1 MEDNTAKQN
10 NGSDQRNGGKQNK
23 NSIVRIVISNFDH
36 EMIKEIKVLYEKQ
49 GGVDTLRIDAMKL
62 LAIDTADS
70 GMIQFQE
77 VVGITPNRIED
88 RVMRYQ
94 PPEITYDIDGDT
106 PYLTVIKVIS
116 ESNDHANRKY
126 KITGT
131 WRRTHNGEIEVT
143 VTVEDEKTHQLA
155 QSLRNNRKALSW
167 SSRVLLNKS
176 FQNNISIILRRS
188 EYDTF
193 NRTQI
198 DSRMV
203 YKVKRFMTYRS
214 QLSYYL
220 NMINAMIM
228 TMVNDKRLDA
238 IGVENDDAPE
248 LKRLYQNGKTRE
260 LDEIWEIV
268 AKEQKAS
275 NEAKNDDIFTPEEID
290 DLYRGL
296 TKAFN
301 NRIEPFIEHQHQHIE
316 NLKSAADRV
325 YENEVKKIKNSD
337 RDDAQKEEAIK
348 SCEIERD
355 KKLATLPVY
364 IDEDGFNISEDDVR
378 KIIAVFSSIRHGV
391 MHYEYHLF
399 DDLITGNTIALMQ
412 HKSFDINN
420 LELDLFDVLD
430 ASYDIKISHD
440 TTYLTSNDKEM
451 FFGANQSLIEMNR
464 IYRQVC
470 DHKNGFNAFINGYFV
485 QDGVENIAVKKVI
498 KSDFNHL
505 ILEKEKKINFLEMKV
520 NDAEIT
526 NKTAEEKRLTKI
538 DKKEL
543 DKEQRKLRAMI
554 QWLGESDGEVY
565 FQDIHLSK
573 KYKVLYN
580 AHKGLVLKLQQVM
593 RQPMRKSEIAEL
605 NNAINQ
611 QKEKM
616 EKMTKAN
623 AKWRLYYKLRVALG
637 YLERIYD
644 LNYKRFKD
652 DFNTDTPSFISRQRE
667 LAEGNAYHKDV
678 YKHLNYSFYQRP
690 KGVPDQSIENAS
702 LQIINEFSKNVTRL
716 KQSIFDESPLL
727 KIYVLFLLFLPK
739 EVRGDFL
746 GFVKHHYY
754 ELKNVDFMSTAY
766 DPENPK
772 DQFFHKMRL
781 IEKHLRHYNLFDFKL
796 EDYWQF
802 SYHNDELEKLQA
814 YVLKEIIDDRAISNE
829 IINTFNLNGMIIRP
843 FLKVYDN
850 IYQLY
855 NMIELK
861 ALLRIAN
868 RNNDGKGPL
877 KTIDDA
883 MKVVGKDHL
892 NFNKL
897 MKTVVQMEGEN
908 EFITENKDEN
918 GNNKNKKKNDIYD
931 SAIKMRNK
939 ISHFDTVFL
948 FSKFLGF
955 EKTVADS
962 IQKHVKNLMLLYE
975 VLSLKQEN
983 LDDSIINDYLMQYDQ
998 VLYYLKKSA
1007 LVEDNTEI
1015 KNRFSK
1021 KQKNKIKRED
1031 DKRDVITA
1039 FNDFK
1044 QLSSYLDDEE
1054 ALKKTLIGEIS
1065 ELPDIILDAWISFKR
1080 GKDNSLQLK
1089 DMTIE
1094 ERKKST
1100 DTIIR
1105 ELKKDQS
1112 DERGALMSKLNRAVK
1127 EKVYE
1132 MIATDRYY
1140 IFNIDVYTLVHRAG
1154 VKVDDPDTDLKQV
1167 VQLYFDQNSLLQNP
1181 WIDHITY
1188 GIKKYDA
1195 RLLDELKE
1203 KGIRIMHK
1211 PLPYTFDVTQEE
1223 IKACADKCGWTHF
1236 IVLGSVAFPVNL
1248 NEKSVFKMR

>member
-1 MEDNTAKQN
+1 MMQDSAAKQN
-10 NGSDQRNGGKQNK
+10 NGSDKKNGGKQNK

-94 PPEITYDIDGDT
+94 PPEITYDFDGDT
-106 PYLTVIKVIS
+106 PYLTVTKVIS
-116 ESNDHANRKY
+116 ESNDRANRKY
-126 KITGT
+126 KIMGT
-131 WRRTHNGEIEVT
+131 WRRTNNGEIEVT
-143 VTVEDEKTHQLA
+143 VTVEDKKKHQRA
-155 QSLRNNRKALSW
+155 QSMRNNRKASSL
-167 SSRVLLNKS
+167 SSRVLLNEA

-238 IGVENDDAPE
+238 IGIENDDAPE
-248 LKRLYQNGKTRE
+248 LRRLYQSGKTRE

-268 AKEQKAS
+268 DSEHKANNKANKKANKAKDLTSE
-275 NEAKNDDIFTPEEID
+275 DIEI
-290 DLYRGL
+290 LYKGL

-316 NLKSAADRV
+316 NLKSAADNV
-325 YENEVKKIKNSD
+325 YDNEVKKIKKSD
-337 RDDAQKEEAIK
+337 RDDAQKEVAIK

-355 KKLATLPVY
+355 KKLAALPVY
-364 IDEDGFNISEDDVR
+364 IDKDGFNISEDDVR

-412 HKSFDINN
+412 HKTFDINN

-464 IYRQVC
+464 TYRQVC

-485 QDGVENIAVKKVI
+485 QDGVENIEVKQIIKDDFEYQIRKAENYIKYLKNNKKNTKSAEHKLKV
-498 KSDFNHL
+498 L
-505 ILEKEKKINFLEMKV
+505 REWLE
-520 NDAEIT
+520 T
-526 NKTAEEKRLTKI
+526 
-538 DKKEL
+538 
-543 DKEQRKLRAMI
+543 
-554 QWLGESDGEVY
+554 SDGEVY

-573 KYKVLYN
+573 KYKALYN
-580 AHKGLVLKLQQVM
+580 AHKERVAELQQVM
-593 RQPMRKSEIAEL
+593 HQPMRKLEIAEL

-623 AKWRLYYKLRVALG
+623 AKWRLYYKLRVAFG
-637 YLERIYD
+637 YLEEAYN
-644 LNYKRFKD
+644 LNYERFKD
-652 DFNTDTPSFISRQRE
+652 EFNTDTPSFIGRQRTRASE
-667 LAEGNAYHKDV
+667 NAYSKEVNAYLDTSL
-678 YKHLNYSFYQRP
+678 YKRP
-690 KGVPDQSIENAS
+690 KNVPYQSSENNR
-702 LQIINEFSKNVTRL
+702 LQRFINFCDTVPRL

-850 IYQLY
+850 IYQLC

-861 ALLRIAN
+861 ALLKIAN
-868 RNNDGKGPL
+868 QDVDGKGPL
-877 KTIDDA
+877 KTIGDA
-883 MKVVGKDHL
+883 MKVVGKGHL
-892 NFNKL
+892 NFNEL
-897 MKTVVQMEGEN
+897 MKTVVEMEGER
-908 EFITENKDEN
+908 EYITKEYDENK
-918 GNNKNKKKNDIYD
+918 NNKNKKKNEIYN

-955 EKTVADS
+955 EKTEADS

-983 LDDSIINDYLMQYDQ
+983 LDDFIINDYLMQYDQ
-998 VLYYLKKSA
+998 VLHYLKKSA
-1007 LVEDNTEI
+1007 VVEDNTEI

-1021 KQKNKIKRED
+1021 KQKNKIKREE

-1054 ALKKTLIGEIS
+1054 ALKKTLMGEID
-1065 ELPDIILDAWISFKR
+1065 EHPDIILDAWIPFKR
-1080 GKDNSLQLK
+1080 GKDTALQLK
-1089 DMTIE
+1089 DMTIA
-1094 ERKKST
+1094 ERKKNIN
-1100 DTIIR
+1100 TIIR

-1112 DERGALMSKLNRAVK
+1112 DERGALLSKLNRAIK

-1167 VQLYFDQNSLLQNP
+1167 VQLYFDQNGLLQNP
-1181 WIDHITY
+1181 WIEQIPHK
-1188 GIKKYDA
+1188 IKKYDA
-1195 RLLDELKE
+1195 SLLDEFKGE
-1203 KGIRIMHK
+1203 GIRIMHK
-1211 PLPYTFDVTQEE
+1211 PLPYTLDVTQEE
-1223 IKACADKCGWTHF
+1223 VKACADKCGWTHF